1 MELNI
6 KVLLNSNKHD
16 HLCSTTQ
23 HRLAQWEG
31 VWLSR
36 WTQQWY
42 TIHTCWLL
50 YFLQSIKKTGYLY
63 IMARVHII
71 SFSPVL
77 HEQGIHSDST
87 NKKCISQWRS
97 GLSNN
102 RWQAQHYG
110 PLSLWTESECTVVL
124 GAPVH
129 SSVARHRVQRV
140 CGGAAL
146 ATARSPTEG
155 KLSDTRGTSLK
166 EYPER
171 LPVLSSYQVY
181 CKMFLSVERN
191 SIWID

>member
-1 MELNI
+1 
-6 KVLLNSNKHD
+6 
-16 HLCSTTQ
+16 
-23 HRLAQWEG
+23 
-31 VWLSR
+31 
-36 WTQQWY
+36 
-42 TIHTCWLL
+42 
-50 YFLQSIKKTGYLY
+50 
-63 IMARVHII
+63 MARVHII

-155 KLSDTRGTSLK
+155 KLSDTRGISLK